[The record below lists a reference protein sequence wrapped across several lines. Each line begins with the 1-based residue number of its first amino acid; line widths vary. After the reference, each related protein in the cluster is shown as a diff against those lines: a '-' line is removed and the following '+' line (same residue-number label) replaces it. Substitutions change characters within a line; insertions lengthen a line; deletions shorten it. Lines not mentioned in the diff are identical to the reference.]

1 MISIKM
7 DDKAFLKDMQNIIDY
22 SLGFLDGVKKGKN
35 IFLNKLGNEVIDI
48 LKQYID
54 SSARVSPSTLHHV
67 YEWHETG
74 SPNARLFDIN
84 YTISNL
90 GLSFKSTFS
99 QSRSIQ
105 NGSRE
110 PFYNKANIMETGMSV
125 TIVPKNAQVL
135 RFEVDGEPVYTKNPV
150 TVDNPG
156 GNTQGQFEKVF
167 DSFFSRYFTQAFLRS
182 SGILNEL
189 GRPTAY
195 KNNLRS
201 GAKIGRNKGLDTGY
215 RWIAN
220 VKVGA

>member
-1 MISIKM
+1 MISLKLN
-7 DDKAFLKDMQNIIDY
+7 DKQFLKDMENIIEY
-22 SLGFLDGVKKGKN
+22 SLGFLDGVKRGKN
-35 IFLNKLGNEVIDI
+35 IFLNKLGNEVVE
-48 LKQYID
+48 LAKQYID

-67 YEWHETG
+67 YEWYQTG
-74 SPNARLFDIN
+74 SPNARLFDVT
-84 YTISNL
+84 YTVSHL

-125 TIVPKNAQVL
+125 TIAPRNSNVL
-135 RFEVDGEPVYTKNPV
+135 RFEINGEPVYTKNPV
-150 TVDNPG
+150 IVENPG
-156 GNTQGQFEKVF
+156 GNTQGQFEKIF
-167 DSFFSRYFTQAFLRS
+167 DSFFSRYFTQSFLRS

-189 GRPTAY
+189 GKPTAY

-201 GAKIGRNKGLDTGY
+201 GAKIGRSKGVDTGY

-220 VKVGA
+220 IKVGA

>member
-1 MISIKM
+1 MISLKLN
-7 DDKAFLKDMQNIIDY
+7 DKQFLKDMENIIEY
-22 SLGFLDGVKKGKN
+22 SLGFLDGVKRGKN
-35 IFLNKLGNEVIDI
+35 IFLNKLGNEVVE
-48 LKQYID
+48 LAKQYID

-67 YEWHETG
+67 YEWYQTG
-74 SPNARLFDIN
+74 SPNARLFDVT
-84 YTISNL
+84 YTVSHL

-125 TIVPKNAQVL
+125 TIAPRNSNVL
-135 RFEVDGEPVYTKNPV
+135 RFEVNGEPVYTKNPV
-150 TVDNPG
+150 IVENPG
-156 GNTQGQFEKVF
+156 GNTQGQFEKIF
-167 DSFFSRYFTQAFLRS
+167 DSFFSRYFTQSFLRS

-189 GRPTAY
+189 GKPTAY

-201 GAKIGRNKGLDTGY
+201 GAKIGRSKGVDTGY

-220 VKVGA
+220 IKVGA